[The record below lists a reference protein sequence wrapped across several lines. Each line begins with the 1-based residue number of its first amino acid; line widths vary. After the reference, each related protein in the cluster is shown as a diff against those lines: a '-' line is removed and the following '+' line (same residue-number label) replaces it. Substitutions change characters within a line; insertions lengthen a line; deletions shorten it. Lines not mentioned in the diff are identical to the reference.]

1 MIGKMSE
8 RRSYP
13 VPPDSTAWE
22 PPTPSCMLERLYQDV
37 DHRLIPNTTQT
48 NPYELSSEPLP
59 WYLVA
64 RSLRIDDQLQDVDDF
79 IRSVSMRLLMYH
91 EVWIEIVMYDQTR
104 DEAPFR
110 VYEVN
115 RVKRIKSGQLIQHI
129 PDRSELARWTE
140 SGQEWPEYVELDAD
154 QMVRVQLPDAY
165 PSELLRRV
173 MTELAN
179 IEPLLPPSWVY
190 RQVDGTMPNASI
202 YNVNEA
208 EWNSRLL
215 TLKVSDPIGW
225 TAREGLRGPGRR
237 LNDYHYTLRELRFLH
252 FIAALRQSAE
262 QALREVLDIAGNLCG
277 FEASVTANYV
287 YSPEDVCELIT
298 QFEQGAIT
306 LTESLDIIFQRDT
319 DVNPSQRRVV

>member
-1 MIGKMSE
+1 MIK

-13 VPPDSTAWE
+13 IPPKSTDWE
-22 PPTPSCMLERLYQDV
+22 SSSPSCLLEWLYQDIGN
-37 DHRLIPNTTQT
+37 RLIPNITQT
-48 NPYELSSEPLP
+48 EPYELSSEPSP
-59 WYLVA
+59 WHIVA
-64 RSLRIDDQLQDVDDF
+64 HALRIDDQLQGVEDF
-79 IRSVSMRLLMYH
+79 IQSISMRLLIYH
-91 EVWIEIVMYDQTR
+91 EVWIEIAIYDQTR

-110 VYEVN
+110 VFEVN
-115 RVKRIKSGQLIQHI
+115 RVKRNKNGQLIQHI
-129 PDRSELARWTE
+129 PDRGELAHWVEPGRD
-140 SGQEWPEYVELDAD
+140 WPECVELDAD
-154 QMVRVQLPDAY
+154 RMVRVQLPDAY

-179 IEPLLPPSWVY
+179 LEPLLPPSWVY
-190 RQVDGTMPNASI
+190 RQIDGTMPNASI
-202 YNVNEA
+202 YNVNES

-277 FEASVTANYV
+277 FEASVTANCV
-287 YSPEDVCELIT
+287 YSPEDVCDLIT